1 MQKIEVQKGN
11 AYSRQIVV
19 TKTIND
25 IESAYDLTD
34 KTLLFTLKSLADKSI
49 NDDNALIKK
58 TITNHTYADAGLSL
72 LLLTATD
79 TNIPCGRY
87 RCDIRIVEMD
97 SNTETFYIDIVDIVT
112 IRKA

>member
-19 TKTIND
+19 TKEINGV
-25 IESAYDLTD
+25 ESAYDLTD
-34 KTLLFTLKSLADKSI
+34 KTLLFTLKSLSDKSL

-58 TITNHTYADAGLSL
+58 TIVDHTHADAGISL
-72 LLLTATD
+72 LLLSATD
-79 TNIPCGRY
+79 TNIPVGRY

-97 SNTETFYIDIVDIVT
+97 SNTETFEIDIVDIVT
-112 IRKA
+112 IRKS